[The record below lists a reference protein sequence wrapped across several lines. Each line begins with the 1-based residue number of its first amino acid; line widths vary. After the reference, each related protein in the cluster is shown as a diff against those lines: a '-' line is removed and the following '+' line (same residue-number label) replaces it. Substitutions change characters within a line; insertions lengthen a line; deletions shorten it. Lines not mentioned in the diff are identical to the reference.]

1 MSFQLPEEIPGI
13 SVTNFL
19 KYAKNKVT
27 GKPVKIFQF
36 KDELKKYISRRK
48 NCSAFK
54 KNEEDKKTKF
64 MKMVEGADL
73 DSTSKS
79 KIIAKINGNSIR
91 FESTL
96 NRAIKTE
103 EYETKRRR
111 HMKKIMGKK

>member
-1 MSFQLPEEIPGI
+1 
-13 SVTNFL
+13 
-19 KYAKNKVT
+19 
-27 GKPVKIFQF
+27 
-36 KDELKKYISRRK
+36 
-48 NCSAFK
+48 
-54 KNEEDKKTKF
+54 